1 VEAADPSAALVIN
14 DEQGAAARGLQGC
27 AVQAL
32 GLRQT
37 GWGFATTPDPLL
49 SRALRSLLRPAY
61 ARVTDQLDAL

>member
-49 SRALRSLLRPAY
+49 RRTLPSLLQRAN
-61 ARVTDQLDAL
+61 AQVTS